1 MFYLFI
7 NFTTLEEYRMPVEAY
22 SSPTSAKTH
31 LYNKGYASK
40 SDQVDFI
47 GLVD

>member
-1 MFYLFI
+1 MFYCFI
-7 NFTTLEEYRMPVEAY
+7 NFTALEEYRMPVEAY

-40 SDQVDFI
+40 NDQVEYI